1 MDVTKKFFESLAGR
15 FRKENDL
22 SDITWAIC
30 EACPSFRSIWLRYF
44 FGAAIEINDVESI
57 EREVVD
63 VVDGSSRVDFA
74 VYMKGGKQKFII
86 ENKIYDT
93 NHHFGTYEKAFQ
105 IPSGEY
111 FGYITNYPIEEKQL
125 YGKKYQVRHW
135 RDFYFHLKKVQ
146 GVPPEDRDLIDGYAE
161 YVKNICGIMTPDNII
176 DLNKLTSLRDLSLAL
191 MEGLNKDTDLFSSE
205 YYKCSYENREGFRR
219 YYFKLTYKSINENW
233 KVCYPYWGIWFDEQK
248 SRLIFGFDPDSG
260 WCKNICAFLENNSS
274 LFERVERMSCSRI
287 KGSKGKGYFF
297 ELSTDTLDR
306 FSNAKDIKEQLAIL
320 DSFFTEGALFPVRML
335 SLLTNDSLSK

>member
-1 MDVTKKFFESLAGR
+1 MEVTRKFFELLAGR

-30 EACPSFRSIWLRYF
+30 ESCPCFRSIWLRYF
-44 FGAAIEINDVESI
+44 FGDAIDINDVESI

-93 NHHFGTYEKAFQ
+93 NHHFDTYEKAFQ
-105 IPSGEY
+105 MPSGEY
-111 FGYITNYPIEEKQL
+111 FGYITNYPIEDKQL
-125 YGKKYQVRHW
+125 CGKKYQVRHW

-146 GVPPEDRDLIDGYAE
+146 GVPPEDRDLIDGYCE

-219 YYFKLTYKSINENW
+219 YYFKLTYKGINEKW
-233 KVCYPYWGIWFDEQK
+233 RVSYPYWGIWFDNNNP
-248 SRLIFGFDPDSG
+248 RIVFGFDPDSG
-260 WCKNICAFLENNSS
+260 WCKNLCVFLEKNSS
-274 LFERVERMSCSRI
+274 SFEKVKLMTCSRI
-287 KGSKGKGYFF
+287 KKGVGYYF
-297 ELSTDTLDR
+297 ELSNDAAIR
-306 FSNAKDIKEQLAIL
+306 FAEADNVKKQLSIL
-320 DSFFTEGALFPVRML
+320 DDFFTEAVSFPLRLYSV
-335 SLLTNDSLSK
+335 STDKQAQCK